1 MKAVVFAEEF
11 GLYLKGGGKS
21 LKNCKQGSDIMKY
34 VFHKTSPVTPGSLKA
49 DGFVG
54 GREG

>member
-34 VFHKTSPVTPGSLKA
+34 VFHKTSPVTPGSLKV